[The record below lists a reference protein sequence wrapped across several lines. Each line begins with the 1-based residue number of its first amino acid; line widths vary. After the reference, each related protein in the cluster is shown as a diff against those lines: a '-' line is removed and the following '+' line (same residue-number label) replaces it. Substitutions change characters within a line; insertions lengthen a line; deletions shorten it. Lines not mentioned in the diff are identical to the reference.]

1 MLKWRRVRHH
11 TTLEGTDMDKTT
23 TTYDPSIG
31 VRLAHYPCGHVFALD
46 ANARAGKCPDQ
57 ACKAARRR

>member
-1 MLKWRRVRHH
+1 M
-11 TTLEGTDMDKTT
+11 KTT
-23 TTYDPSIG
+23 TTYDPG
-31 VRLAHYPCGHVFALD
+31 TVRLAHYPCGHVFALD